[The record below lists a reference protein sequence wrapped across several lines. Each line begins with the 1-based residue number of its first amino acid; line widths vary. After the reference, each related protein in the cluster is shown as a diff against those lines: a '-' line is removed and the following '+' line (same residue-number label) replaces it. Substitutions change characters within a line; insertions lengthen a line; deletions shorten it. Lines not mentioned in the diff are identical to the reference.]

1 MASAPFAIRVMA
13 ARRGRW
19 RRTMGGYQVSGHGPG
34 DDGYDEEGYDESQ
47 RAEILETTR
56 TGPSD
61 GPIMVD
67 LDPDLGDDDDT
78 DEEDDLLMPDDEL
91 GEESHDYREA
101 DVAIDEADAP
111 DDFYS
116 RNDAYDA
123 LAHRDEDALELFA
136 ST

>member
-56 TGPSD
+56 TGTSD
-61 GPIMVD
+61 GTIMVEP
-67 LDPDLGDDDDT
+67 DPDLGDDDDT
-78 DEEDDLLMPDDEL
+78 DEENNQI
-91 GEESHDYREA
+91 GRTARRGSVGA
-101 DVAIDEADAP
+101 DV
-111 DDFYS
+111 
-116 RNDAYDA
+116 
-123 LAHRDEDALELFA
+123 
-136 ST
+136 

>member
-61 GPIMVD
+61 GTIMVD

-78 DEEDDLLMPDDEL
+78 DEEDDLLMADDEI
-91 GEESHDYREA
+91 GEESDDYRAA
-101 DVAIDEADAP
+101 DVD
-111 DDFYS
+111 S
-116 RNDAYDA
+116 
-123 LAHRDEDALELFA
+123 DEDRK
-136 ST
+136 STRMNSS

>member
-1 MASAPFAIRVMA
+1 MTRAAAVISPHRAGTGMASAPFAIRVMA

-61 GPIMVD
+61 GTIMVE
-67 LDPDLGDDDDT
+67 LAPDLGGDGDRKST
-78 DEEDDLLMPDDEL
+78 RMN
-91 GEESHDYREA
+91 
-101 DVAIDEADAP
+101 
-111 DDFYS
+111 YS
-116 RNDAYDA
+116 
-123 LAHRDEDALELFA
+123 
-136 ST
+136 T

>member
-47 RAEILETTR
+47 RAESLETTR

-61 GPIMVD
+61 GTIMVD
-67 LDPDLGDDDDT
+67 LDPDLSQDEHTHEGSGRT
-78 DEEDDLLMPDDEL
+78 D
-91 GEESHDYREA
+91 GREQGGA
-101 DVAIDEADAP
+101 VREQAGG
-111 DDFYS
+111 
-116 RNDAYDA
+116 
-123 LAHRDEDALELFA
+123 
-136 ST
+136 

>member
-1 MASAPFAIRVMA
+1 MA

-61 GPIMVD
+61 GTIMVD

-78 DEEDDLLMPDDEL
+78 DEEDDLLMADDEI
-91 GEESHDYREA
+91 GEESDDYRERS
-101 DVAIDEADAP
+101 DENT
-111 DDFYS
+111 S
-116 RNDAYDA
+116 
-123 LAHRDEDALELFA
+123 ELQSLMHISYAVFCLKKKKNKM
-136 ST
+136 TKRTKKQNKHEE

>member
-61 GPIMVD
+61 GTIMVD

-78 DEEDDLLMPDDEL
+78 DEEDDLRSEEHTSELQSLMRSSYAVFCL
-91 GEESHDYREA
+91 KKKIQNNKKKS
-101 DVAIDEADAP
+101 V
-111 DDFYS
+111 
-116 RNDAYDA
+116 
-123 LAHRDEDALELFA
+123 
-136 ST
+136 